1 MRQVQKKLRIAV
13 LYGGRSAEREISIR
27 TGEQIIKHLDRK
39 KYQVV
44 PSEIPVRGNDWIS
57 RLMRNK
63 PDVALLA
70 LHGPKLTHLIQ
81 KTALQTHRA
90 CTKMTRHLLRFA
102 KSARKGLGNPFQA
115 RISAIAPV
123 SISAVIIA
131 VLILLLLAFFYWLF
145 FTPTFA
151 IERINIRT

>member
-81 KTALQTHRA
+81 KTALQIHSLTGARGV
-90 CTKMTRHLLRFA
+90 TRSDFILRDSTPYFLELNTIPGMTETSLA
-102 KSARKGLGNPFQA
+102 PQSAEKVG
-115 RISAIAPV
+115 I
-123 SISAVIIA
+123 
-131 VLILLLLAFFYWLF
+131 
-145 FTPTFA
+145 
-151 IERINIRT
+151 